1 MTTSNNH
8 KTPPSRRPV
17 KEWYTL
23 DELARAWT
31 AEFHAEFTRDYLMEL
46 ASRPGYILTIGVI
59 ASNWH
64 FYRYD
69 QNSKKETPDYELLNG
84 FVDLGMHTIK
94 ELIEAESTKVDWIRL
109 CHGSRECFVCTLDSQ
124 KSDKPCGRKYQDL
137 IIDDGEKM
145 YQPLIHR
152 RDLKVSNEERIRYE
166 RLLRG
171 QHDSASDSSPVVDT
185 ETYGETEANSEVRGQ
200 EANTHSSKFTFAES
214 ELTLEP
220 LDPSPAEADHLSN
233 SDSDSRI
240 RASDGRDDL
249 QSQPAQSITDEL
261 AKEKAAQ
268 NTSRAEAWKLR
279 AKEIAHELDPEHI
292 TPNLSNLASDI
303 LKKLNDEKLMNRN
316 NKPPSIESIKRDILR
331 GWKSR
336 T

>member
-1 MTTSNNH
+1 
-8 KTPPSRRPV
+8 
-17 KEWYTL
+17 
-23 DELARAWT
+23 
-31 AEFHAEFTRDYLMEL
+31 MEL
-46 ASRPGYILTIGVI
+46 ASQPGYILTIGVI

-64 FYRYD
+64 FYRSD
-69 QNSKKETPDYELLNG
+69 QNSKKETPDYELLNR
-84 FVDLGMHTIK
+84 FVDLGMNTIK
-94 ELIEAESTKVDWIRL
+94 ELIEAESTNVDWIKL
-109 CHGSRECFVCTLDSQ
+109 CHGSRKCCVCTPDAKQS
-124 KSDKPCGRKYQDL
+124 SDKPCGRKYQDL
-137 IIDDGEKM
+137 IIDDGPVM

-185 ETYGETEANSEVRGQ
+185 ETYGETEANPEVRGQ
-200 EANTHSSKFTFAES
+200 ETNTHSSKFTFAES

-240 RASDGRDDL
+240 RVSDGRDGRDAL

-261 AKEKAAQ
+261 AKEKVAL

-292 TPNLSNLASDI
+292 TPKLSNLASDI
-303 LKKLNDEKLMNRN
+303 LKKLNDEGLMNRN
-316 NKPPSIESIKRDILR
+316 NKPPSIESIERDILR